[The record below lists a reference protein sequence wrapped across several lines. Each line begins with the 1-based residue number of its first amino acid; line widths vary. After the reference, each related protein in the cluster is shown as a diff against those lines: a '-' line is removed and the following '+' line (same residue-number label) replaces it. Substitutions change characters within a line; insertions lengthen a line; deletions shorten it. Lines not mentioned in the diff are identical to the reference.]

1 VTVPTAE
8 PTGYPSDATSKS
20 AAAAADALAVSPTS
34 GLEMIQI
41 DAAIAAL
48 SGKQGELSHFFDY
61 YAGTAVV
68 PLVSDRLQ
76 EIYRNL
82 TFVIAENWSAVV
94 VDSTTDRIELMG
106 AKGGDDAITA
116 ELKAII
122 DEVEL
127 LVEADEAHQAAIVG
141 GEAYIIAWK
150 DPETD
155 ELECYYNDPRT
166 CHIFY
171 EANRPN
177 VPRLAVKWWDGDDDG
192 MRHIKFYTKAHITE
206 ITMPFKKEGQLNTA
220 ELEQVSHDEN
230 PFGIIPMFH
239 LRTKRRKSQ
248 SDLSNVM
255 PIQDG
260 INILLINM
268 MVTAEFSAAPM
279 KYVISNAEGIEDLVV
294 APNRIWNIPAGD
306 GLPGTTGTTVGQFAA
321 SDLTNYLAAI
331 AHGIDAISA
340 ISRTPRHYFYGSQLP
355 PSGEALKTME
365 GPLVKKVR
373 DRLQR
378 FTPTWE
384 RLIAF
389 LYLLKTGKKIELATI
404 TILWADPETVQPQQA
419 AQTETARAQAITAKE
434 ALGVSPQQGLREL
447 GYTDD
452 VIAKMQEEHAA
463 WAESQAGTLEA
474 IRLEL
479 ETARAQLGLALVQAA
494 TLRGALGVTAG
505 QLLKELGYTEEEATL
520 MLGDKA
526 HAPPAQPEKG
536 AGGPPPNFAPKVP
549 NGAVPVMPPPVKVT
563 PIPAGA
569 VTTAPLAAAANLVNA
584 GEKSAQPTPVR
595 NGTATNKQESR
606 KG

>member
-1 VTVPTAE
+1 MTAPTDK
-8 PTGYPSDATSKS
+8 PQGYPSDETSKS
-20 AAAAADALAVSPTS
+20 KAQAEAERAPSGIEHLEQSTIDRAIDALNA
-34 GLEMIQI
+34 
-41 DAAIAAL
+41 
-48 SGKQGELSHFFDY
+48 KQGQLNHFFDY
-61 YAGTAVV
+61 YNGRAVV
-68 PLVSDRLQ
+68 PLVSERLQ

-106 AKGGDDAITA
+106 AKGGDEGITA

-141 GEAYIIAWK
+141 GEAYVIVWK

-177 VPRLAVKWWDGDDDG
+177 VPRLAVKWWDGDEDG
-192 MRHIKFYTKAHITE
+192 LRHIKFYTKERLIE
-206 ITMPFKKEGQLNTA
+206 IALPFKKEGQLNVA
-220 ELEQVSHDEN
+220 ELEQISSDEN
-230 PFGIIPMFH
+230 PYGIIPVFH
-239 LRTKRRKSQ
+239 LRTKSRKSQ

-306 GLPGTTGTTVGQFAA
+306 GLPGTAGTQVGQFAA
-321 SDLTNYLAAI
+321 SDLSNYLSAI

-365 GPLVKKVR
+365 GPLVKKVK

-378 FTPTWE
+378 FTPTWK

-389 LYLLKTGKKIELATI
+389 LYLLKTGETLELATLD
-404 TILWADPETVQPQQA
+404 ILWADPETVQPQQA
-419 AQTETARAQAITAKE
+419 AQTETARAQAVAAKE

-447 GYTDD
+447 GYNDD
-452 VIAKMQEEHAA
+452 VIAKMQDEHAA
-463 WAESQAGTLEA
+463 WAESQAGSLEA
-474 IRLEL
+474 VRLQLEL
-479 ETARAQLGLALVQAA
+479 SRAQLGLVLVQAA
-494 TLRGALGVTAG
+494 LQRGQIGVTAG
-505 QLLKELGYTEEEATL
+505 QLLKELGYTDEEATL

-526 HAPPAQPEKG
+526 NEPPTTPAAKSGAAAQTGAASTGAAPSG
-536 AGGPPPNFAPKVP
+536 ADVVP
-549 NGAVPVMPPPVKVT
+549 HLPPVLPTSVITT
-563 PIPAGA
+563 PVSAA
-569 VTTAPLAAAANLVNA
+569 VALVKA
-584 GEKSAQPTPVR
+584 PTPVR
-595 NGTATNKQESR
+595 NGTATNNTKTG
-606 KG
+606 KV

>member
-1 VTVPTAE
+1 MTA
-8 PTGYPSDATSKS
+8 PASQPQGYPSDETSKS
-20 AAAAADALAVSPTS
+20 KAQAEAERAPSGIEHLEQRTIDRAIDALTA
-34 GLEMIQI
+34 
-41 DAAIAAL
+41 
-48 SGKQGELSHFFDY
+48 KQGELNHFFNY
-61 YAGTAVV
+61 YNGTAVV
-68 PLVSDRLQ
+68 PLVSERLQ

-106 AKGGDDAITA
+106 AKGGDEGITA

-141 GEAYIIAWK
+141 GESYVIVWK

-177 VPRLAVKWWDGDDDG
+177 VPRLAVKWWDGDEDG
-192 MRHIKFYTKAHITE
+192 LRHIKFYTKERLIEVTV
-206 ITMPFKKEGQLNTA
+206 PFKKEGGLSMG
-220 ELEQVSHDEN
+220 ELSEVSNDEN
-230 PFGIIPMFH
+230 PYKIIPVFH
-239 LRTKRRKSQ
+239 LRTKSRKSQ

-321 SDLTNYLAAI
+321 SDLGNYLAAI

-389 LYLLKTGKKIELATI
+389 LYLLKTGKKIEVATI
-404 TILWADPETVQPQQA
+404 EILWADPETVQPQQA
-419 AQTETARAQAITAKE
+419 AQTETARAQAVAAKE

-452 VIAKMQEEHAA
+452 AITKMQEESTT
-463 WAESQAGTLEA
+463 WAESQASTLE
-474 IRLEL
+474 RVRLDLEL
-479 ETARAQLGLALVQAA
+479 ARAQLGLVLSQSA
-494 TLRGALGVTAG
+494 TARGALGVTAG
-505 QLLKELGYTEEEATL
+505 QLLKELGYTDDEVTL
-520 MLGDKA
+520 MLGDQA
-526 HAPPAQPEKG
+526 AVAPKG
-536 AGGPPPNFAPKVP
+536 KGEAGPPPTAAPSLLTLPPAFPAPEKVVIAP
-549 NGAVPVMPPPVKVT
+549 AASANG
-563 PIPAGA
+563 
-569 VTTAPLAAAANLVNA
+569 TAPLLPEV
-584 GEKSAQPTPVR
+584 KTP
-595 NGTATNKQESR
+595 
-606 KG
+606 

>member
-1 VTVPTAE
+1 VTAPTDK
-8 PTGYPSDATSKS
+8 PQGYPSDETSKS
-20 AAAAADALAVSPTS
+20 KAQAEAERAPSGIEHLEQSTIDRAIDALNA
-34 GLEMIQI
+34 
-41 DAAIAAL
+41 
-48 SGKQGELSHFFDY
+48 KQGQLSHFFDY
-61 YAGTAVV
+61 YNGTAVV
-68 PLVSDRLQ
+68 PLVSERLQ

-106 AKGGDDAITA
+106 AKGGDEGITA

-141 GEAYIIAWK
+141 GESYVIVWK

-177 VPRLAVKWWDGDDDG
+177 VPRLAVKWWDGDEDG
-192 MRHIKFYTKAHITE
+192 LRHIKFYTKERLIEVTV
-206 ITMPFKKEGQLNTA
+206 PFKKEGALNMGELA
-220 ELEQVSHDEN
+220 EVSNDEN
-230 PFGIIPMFH
+230 PYGIIPVFH
-239 LRTKRRKSQ
+239 LRTKSRKSQ

-279 KYVISNAEGIEDLVV
+279 KWVISNAEGIEDLVV

-306 GLPGTTGTTVGQFAA
+306 GLPGTPGTQVGQFAA
-321 SDLTNYLAAI
+321 SDLGNYLSAI

-365 GPLVKKVR
+365 GPLVKKVK

-389 LYLLKTGKKIELATI
+389 LYLLKTGKKIEVATI
-404 TILWADPETVQPQQA
+404 EIEWADPETVQPQQA
-419 AQTETARAQAITAKE
+419 AQTETARAQAVAAKE

-452 VIAKMQEEHAA
+452 AITKMQEESTS
-463 WAESQAGTLEA
+463 WAESQASTLE
-474 IRLEL
+474 RVRLDLEL
-479 ETARAQLGLALVQAA
+479 ARAQLGLVLVQSA
-494 TLRGALGVTAG
+494 TARGALGVTAG
-505 QLLKELGYTEEEATL
+505 QLLKELGYTDDEVTL
-520 MLGDKA
+520 MLGDQAGVAPKGKGEDGPPG
-526 HAPPAQPEKG
+526 APPAAAPSLLTLPPAFPTPEK
-536 AGGPPPNFAPKVP
+536 AAP
-549 NGAVPVMPPPVKVT
+549 
-563 PIPAGA
+563 
-569 VTTAPLAAAANLVNA
+569 AA
-584 GEKSAQPTPVR
+584 ST
-595 NGTATNKQESR
+595 NGTPAVLPEVKTL
-606 KG
+606 

>member
-1 VTVPTAE
+1 VTAPTDK
-8 PTGYPSDATSKS
+8 PQGYPSDETSKS
-20 AAAAADALAVSPTS
+20 KAQAEAERAPSGIEHLEQSTIDRAIDALNA
-34 GLEMIQI
+34 
-41 DAAIAAL
+41 
-48 SGKQGELSHFFDY
+48 KQGQLSHFFDY
-61 YAGTAVV
+61 YNGTAVV
-68 PLVSDRLQ
+68 PLVSERLQ

-106 AKGGDDAITA
+106 AKGGDEGITA

-141 GEAYIIAWK
+141 GESYVIVWK

-177 VPRLAVKWWDGDDDG
+177 VPRLAVKWWDGDEDG
-192 MRHIKFYTKAHITE
+192 LRHIKFYTKERLIEVTV
-206 ITMPFKKEGQLNTA
+206 PFKKEGALNMG
-220 ELEQVSHDEN
+220 ELSEVSNDEN
-230 PFGIIPMFH
+230 PYKIIPVFH
-239 LRTKRRKSQ
+239 LRTKSRKSQ

-279 KYVISNAEGIEDLVV
+279 KWVISNAEGIEDLVV

-306 GLPGTTGTTVGQFAA
+306 GLPGTPGTQVGQFAA
-321 SDLTNYLAAI
+321 SDLGNYLSAI

-365 GPLVKKVR
+365 GPLVKKVK

-389 LYLLKTGKKIELATI
+389 LYLLKTGKKIEVATI
-404 TILWADPETVQPQQA
+404 EILWADPETVQPQQA
-419 AQTETARAQAITAKE
+419 AQTETARAQAVAAKE

-452 VIAKMQEEHAA
+452 AITKMQEESTT
-463 WAESQAGTLEA
+463 WAESQASTLE
-474 IRLEL
+474 RVRLDLEL
-479 ETARAQLGLALVQAA
+479 ARAQLGLVLVQSA
-494 TLRGALGVTAG
+494 TARGALGVTAG
-505 QLLKELGYTEEEATL
+505 QLLKELGYTDDEVTL
-520 MLGDKA
+520 MLGDQAGVAPKGKGEDGPPG
-526 HAPPAQPEKG
+526 APPAAAPSLLTLPPAFPTPEK
-536 AGGPPPNFAPKVP
+536 AAP
-549 NGAVPVMPPPVKVT
+549 
-563 PIPAGA
+563 
-569 VTTAPLAAAANLVNA
+569 AA
-584 GEKSAQPTPVR
+584 ST
-595 NGTATNKQESR
+595 NGTPAVLPEVKTL
-606 KG
+606 